1 MTETKDT
8 TFFAMKLLEFQT
20 AEDPFLF
27 LAAESIMNSD
37 HFWHKSSDS
46 GVF

>member
-20 AEDPFLF
+20 AQYLRMKSG
-27 LAAESIMNSD
+27 LANLS
-37 HFWHKSSDS
+37 HL
-46 GVF
+46 